1 LLFRK
6 RHVLTLAA
14 TNRLRLERLDP
25 AAVISHVGAVHGAQ
39 RNAHRFGYRGLRHS
53 AFAQQHH
60 LDALAL
66 RRRDFPPQGCFQL
79 PDLLLGAL
87 DHPFPPN
94 QMVKA
99 NHITSLSASQKNTAN
114 PRFKQLWKRY
124 QAGALQFFGKHT
136 RLIDPRAFAAYL
148 APLWNTK
155 WVVYCKR
162 PFG

>member
-1 LLFRK
+1 SLLFRK

-39 RNAHRFGYRGLRHS
+39 RNAHRFGYRGLRRS

-66 RRRDFPPQGCFQL
+66 RRRDFPPQGCLQL
-79 PDLLLGAL
+79 PDLLLGTL
-87 DHPFPPN
+87 DHPSPPN

-99 NHITSLSASQKNTAN
+99 NHITSLSASQKIPQTRDSNSYGSGMTILRRWSLRKRPNTALLSDE
-114 PRFKQLWKRY
+114 R
-124 QAGALQFFGKHT
+124 
-136 RLIDPRAFAAYL
+136 
-148 APLWNTK
+148 
-155 WVVYCKR
+155 
-162 PFG
+162 